1 MRLKMSKK
9 KKKKIKKI
17 KERNW
22 VAVAAHFKPR
32 AGSHENKKKKLN
44 KYKCRK
50 KVKEEQ

>member
-1 MRLKMSKK
+1 MKKK

-17 KERNW
+17 KERIW

-32 AGSHENKKKKLN
+32 AGSHEDKKKKEN

-50 KVKEEQ
+50 KIKEERQ